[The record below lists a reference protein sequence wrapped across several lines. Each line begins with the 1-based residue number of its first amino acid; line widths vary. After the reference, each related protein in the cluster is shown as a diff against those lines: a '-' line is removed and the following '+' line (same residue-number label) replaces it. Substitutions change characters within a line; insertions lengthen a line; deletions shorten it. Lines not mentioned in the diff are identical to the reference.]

1 MRDSILYAC
10 CGQELKDPW
19 PTFTPHRVKGEDDE
33 GREWTGARPHST
45 KIAYPMIDY
54 AAATIAR
61 TKDNIEIL
69 GRKGRCR
76 ATENNNVQIM

>member
-1 MRDSILYAC
+1 
-10 CGQELKDPW
+10 
-19 PTFTPHRVKGEDDE
+19 VKGEDDE
-33 GREWTGARPHST
+33 GREWTGARPKT
-45 KIAYPMIDY
+45 AYPMIDY
-54 AAATIAR
+54 AAATIAW